1 MASAHSTAIAL
12 LRSRAHLNAESLTR
26 TAMRRNRNAK
36 IVATLGPASSSPE
49 LIRALFD
56 AGADVFRLNFSHG
69 THDDHKRRFD
79 AIRAIER
86 DVGRPIG
93 ILQDLQ
99 GPKIRIG
106 TLKSGPTRLTTD
118 STVRFRLS
126 SEPGDAPFR
135 CRIRRSCATYC
146 LAIY

>member
-1 MASAHSTAIAL
+1 
-12 LRSRAHLNAESLTR
+12 
-26 TAMRRNRNAK
+26 
-36 IVATLGPASSSPE
+36 

-86 DVGRPIG
+86 NVGRPIG

-106 TLKSGPTRLTTD
+106 TLKSGPTRLTLD

-126 SEPGDAPFR
+126 SEPGTRKTFR

-146 LAIY
+146 LANY

>member
-1 MASAHSTAIAL
+1 MASPNSIAIAL

-79 AIRAIER
+79 AVRAIER
-86 DVGRPIG
+86 DVGRAG
-93 ILQDLQ
+93 IMA
-99 GPKIRIG
+99 KIEKPAALACIEVIV
-106 TLKSGPTRLTTD
+106 TLVYAVMVD
-118 STVRFRLS
+118 
-126 SEPGDAPFR
+126 
-135 CRIRRSCATYC
+135 
-146 LAIY
+146 